1 MSDIK
6 EVLGNYSTDITK
18 TIEEELATITPQNLA
33 DASVYLTRAGG
44 KMLRPALTLIT
55 AEAVGGARESSLN
68 AAAAIELIHTF
79 SLIHDDIMD
88 QDDTRRG
95 MPSVHK
101 VWGDDVAILAGDTL
115 FSKAF
120 ELIIGSKG
128 TSSDQN
134 NKALATV
141 ADACVKIC
149 EGQALD
155 MSFEERFDVKQDEY
169 MEMIFKKTGA
179 LIAAATKA
187 GAIMGG
193 ASDEVIDA
201 MYEYGRLIGLAF
213 QIQDDYL
220 DLVADEETLGKPIG
234 SDIGKGKMTIIAIK
248 GLESDD
254 SGRLFEILKDT
265 ENSQSDIDEA
275 IQILTDC
282 GAIEYARNL
291 ALESVDQAK
300 EVLEILDDSASK
312 QILVGIADCIIRDG
326 NHISIID
333 FKSDEKIP
341 FRSIYEVGKK
351 KSKRM
356 KYPLV
361 NLEDASGI
369 HYQIQLSLYAWMIQQ
384 LDPNLIIDNLVIV
397 QVENLKKKKE
407 FPVEYLKEDV
417 EKLLKWHVKSVRL
430 KTEMDK
436 CNSLNFD

>member
-120 ELIIGSKG
+120 EIIIGSKG

-282 GAIEYARNL
+282 GAIEYARNW

-312 QILVGIADCIIRDG
+312 QILVGIAD
-326 NHISIID
+326 
-333 FKSDEKIP
+333 FVLE
-341 FRSIYEVGKK
+341 RS
-351 KSKRM
+351 
-356 KYPLV
+356 
-361 NLEDASGI
+361 A
-369 HYQIQLSLYAWMIQQ
+369 
-384 LDPNLIIDNLVIV
+384 
-397 QVENLKKKKE
+397 
-407 FPVEYLKEDV
+407 
-417 EKLLKWHVKSVRL
+417 
-430 KTEMDK
+430 
-436 CNSLNFD
+436 

>member
-120 ELIIGSKG
+120 EIIIGSKG

-169 MEMIFKKTGA
+169 IEMIFKKTGA

-312 QILVGIADCIIRDG
+312 KILVGIADFVLG
-326 NHISIID
+326 
-333 FKSDEKIP
+333 
-341 FRSIYEVGKK
+341 RS
-351 KSKRM
+351 
-356 KYPLV
+356 
-361 NLEDASGI
+361 A
-369 HYQIQLSLYAWMIQQ
+369 
-384 LDPNLIIDNLVIV
+384 
-397 QVENLKKKKE
+397 
-407 FPVEYLKEDV
+407 
-417 EKLLKWHVKSVRL
+417 
-430 KTEMDK
+430 
-436 CNSLNFD
+436 